1 MLERWRSMV
10 LHLRVTDSGQTNP
23 QPHGVDSEGKQ
34 FGPSCFCLMTTKSA
48 QVNNGGF
55 DLQVEAIH
63 VYALMEG
70 R

>member
-1 MLERWRSMV
+1 
-10 LHLRVTDSGQTNP
+10 
-23 QPHGVDSEGKQ
+23 
-34 FGPSCFCLMTTKSA
+34 LMTTKSA

>member
-1 MLERWRSMV
+1 MV